1 MSSHTFKS
9 RMSNSSVRILLA
21 STLALT
27 AFLIVVALNANTTH
41 TAVAADE
48 TGAWV
53 GSVCFYQNGYPV
65 CVERAG
71 LDATTEP
78 AAVTPE
84 ALLVALLTG
93 PSLDERA
100 QGLDS
105 ALPPDTRL
113 VGVKTNGQAITVQLA
128 FPEGYLT
135 GDEGRRTEDEE
146 ARLFASRLPALS
158 GAEGS
163 PLAAEAI
170 VEQIIQTLFPLGYR
184 DFHVLAQDPLAP
196 DAFRPLS
203 AYLPPITIPPKA
215 SNPQSP
221 IPNTQPPVE
230 SHGRPQGALSGKTV
244 YVSAGH
250 GWQYTS
256 GWRTQRPP
264 YPDATTGYYGPIIED
279 HNNAEVVNQYL
290 LRYLWNAG
298 ADVWTARE
306 RDLHSFE
313 SIVDNADALV
323 SGVWQT
329 TAGGYPPNY
338 LWTATTLSAAAA
350 VTWTSD
356 PVAADGA
363 YALYVW
369 TIPGPDRAPDAHYT
383 VYHAGGSAELTVDQ
397 RHHGHTWRYVGSF
410 PVRAGETLT
419 VVLDNRSTTPGAVVT
434 ADAIRLGGG
443 WFDNTD
449 LWPIGAVKTEATDA
463 PNKPWFEAAAYY
475 SVQRLGVDPDNY
487 AYFND
492 VIARPLWARWE
503 HANTGDDALYISWHT
518 NGYNG
523 HNETVWGTVSYIHS
537 YQAVDGSAALR
548 HAVHSELIND
558 ARAGWDPAWRDLGE
572 GSGDFGELRELWDD
586 EPTNAIPGVLLEVAY
601 HDHVGDTNAL
611 KDPRFAMLSAR
622 AVYQSIVKYYESRDG
637 VDLTLLPEPPTHLTV
652 RNNGLG
658 QVTAR
663 WRPSPVDAIG
673 LVGDAAESYCVYTS
687 PDGLG
692 WDNGMPVTGA
702 SYTLSGLQA
711 NQLIFVRVTAVNA
724 GGESFPTPVLA
735 ARVGPEG
742 VGRVLLVDGFDRID
756 RHGLII
762 ENDPVEGTNARMFID
777 QINRYDYA
785 IAHGAAMALPF
796 DSALNEAVADG
807 DLSLALYNIVDWFV
821 GEESSVDHTFDSAE
835 QAALSA
841 YLEGGG
847 GLFVSGAEI
856 GWDLVYL
863 DNGPDFHRAYLGA
876 DYAGDD
882 AGTYW
887 TTPTEDGIFDELGTI
902 VFDASYDA
910 DYPDQLTP
918 LDSIAA
924 LNYVG
929 GNGGVAAVQYDAGNC
944 RRVVYLGFPFETIE
958 AAQRADVMERVINYL
973 SADGCLSI
981 APQTAIT
988 TPLNGAAFSSAPDFG
1003 GTAGGTAPIEQVEVQ
1018 IVAPDGRYWD
1028 GHAWVTPT
1036 QWLAAAGAAA
1046 WSYPLPPAVLSGTS
1060 SITMLEQGEYRLWA
1074 RAWDSTA
1081 LSDTTPAFSSFIY
1094 DTLSPTTPTL
1104 IAPADGVTLTGASI
1118 AFRWMGPLSDTGS
1131 TLAYHL
1137 QIDDQHITQT
1147 HTQFTHT
1154 QFTHIQSTL
1163 PHIWR
1168 VHAFDAA
1175 GNRSPWTPEWTFFVE
1190 QNSVYL
1196 PIILKGL
1203 APNESPVCAN
1213 VMVNGG
1219 FESEAG
1225 WSINATP
1232 IPAAYSTAQVHS
1244 GTRSMRL
1251 GLVPPADGVFSFS
1264 SVDQTIPLPA
1274 GVSATL
1280 IFWLYPINENTDDG
1294 DLQYLGLYDKEGT
1307 WTTLWSG
1314 QLNTQSWTSL
1324 QIDLTPYL
1332 GQVVN
1337 LRFSVKNDGDDDTTA
1352 LYLDD
1357 VRLEV
1362 CGQ

>member
-1 MSSHTFKS
+1 MSKHNFKS
-9 RMSNSSVRILLA
+9 RMSHSSVRILSAL
-21 STLALT
+21 TLALT
-27 AFLIVVALNANTTH
+27 AFLIVVALSANTAH
-41 TAVAADE
+41 TTVAADE
-48 TGAWV
+48 TGAWA
-53 GSVCFYQNGYPV
+53 GPVCFYQHGYPI
-65 CVERAG
+65 CVERADF
-71 LDATTEP
+71 DA
-78 AAVTPE
+78 AATPE
-84 ALLVALLTG
+84 ALLAALLTG
-93 PSLDERA
+93 PTPDERA

-113 VGVKTNGQAITVQLA
+113 AGVETNGQAITVQLA
-128 FPEGYLT
+128 FPVGYLAH
-135 GDEGRRTEDEE
+135 DEGQTTKDERRGTSEE
-146 ARLFASRLPALS
+146 ARSLAPRF
-158 GAEGS
+158 S

-170 VEQIIQTLFPLGYR
+170 IEQIIQTLLPLGYR
-184 DFHVLAQDPLAP
+184 DFHVLAQDPSAP
-196 DAFRPLS
+196 DSFRPLS
-203 AYLPPITIPPKA
+203 AYLPPITVPPKA
-215 SNPQSP
+215 SNSQFP
-221 IPNTQPPVE
+221 IPNSQFPIPN
-230 SHGRPQGALSGKTV
+230 PQGALSGKTV
-244 YVSAGH
+244 YISAGH

-323 SGVWQT
+323 SGAWQT
-329 TAGGYPPNY
+329 TGGGYPPDY
-338 LWTATTLSAAAA
+338 RWTTTTLSAAAA

-356 PVAADGA
+356 SVAADGE

-369 TIPGPDRAPDAHYT
+369 TVPGPDHAPDAHYT
-383 VYHAGGSAELTVDQ
+383 VYHAGGSTELTIDQ
-397 RHHGHTWRYVGSF
+397 RRHGQTWRYVGSF
-410 PVRAGETLT
+410 PVRAGEGLI

-434 ADAIRLGGG
+434 ADAVRLGGG

-449 LWPIGAVKTEATDA
+449 LWPIGAVKTEVTYA

-475 SVQRLGVDPDNY
+475 SVQRLGIDPD
-487 AYFND
+487 AFESFND

-503 HANTGDDALYISWHT
+503 HADTGDDAVFISWHT

-523 HNETVWGTVSYIHS
+523 HNETIWGTVSYIHS

-558 ARAGWDPAWRDLGE
+558 ARAGWDSTWRDLGE

-586 EPTNAIPGVLLEVAY
+586 EPANAIPGVLLEVAY
-601 HDHVGDTNAL
+601 HDHVGNTNAL

-622 AVYQSIVKYYESRDG
+622 AVYQGIVKYYENRDG
-637 VDLTLLPEPPTHLTV
+637 LDLTLLPEPPTHLTA
-652 RNNGLG
+652 RNSGLG
-658 QVTAR
+658 QVTVS
-663 WRPSPVDAIG
+663 WRPSPVDAVG
-673 LVGDAAESYCVYTS
+673 LVGDPATSYRLYTS

-692 WDNGMPVTGA
+692 WDNGAPVTGA
-702 SYTLSGLQA
+702 SYTLTGLQA

-735 ARVGPEG
+735 ARASPEG

-785 IAHGAAMALPF
+785 VAHGAAIALPF

-807 DLSLALYNIVDWFV
+807 DLSLGLYNIVDWFV
-821 GEESSVDHTFDSAE
+821 GEESSADHTFDAAE

-863 DNGPDFHRAYLGA
+863 GNGPDFHHAYLGA
-876 DYAGDD
+876 DYADDD

-887 TTPTEDGIFDELGTI
+887 TIPTEDGIFDGLGNI

-918 LDSIAA
+918 LGGSAAA

-929 GNGGVAAVQYDAGNC
+929 GNGGVAAVQNDAGNC
-944 RRVVYLGFPFETIE
+944 RRVVYLGFPFETID
-958 AAQRADVMERVINYL
+958 AAQRADVMDRVIGYL

-1003 GTAGGTAPIEQVEVQ
+1003 GAAGGVNPIERVEVQ
-1018 IVAPDGRYWD
+1018 AIAPDGRYWD
-1028 GHAWVTPT
+1028 GQAWVASA
-1036 QWLAAAGAAA
+1036 QWLTAAGAAA
-1046 WSYPLPPAVLSGTS
+1046 WDYPLSPAVLSATQ
-1060 SITMLEQGEYRLWA
+1060 EQGEYRLWA
-1074 RAWDSTA
+1074 RAWDA
-1081 LSDTTPAFSSFIY
+1081 AGLSDTTPAFSSFIY
-1094 DTLSPTTPTL
+1094 DTLSPTMPTL
-1104 IAPADGVTLTGASI
+1104 VAPADGVTLTSAI
-1118 AFRWMGPLSDTGS
+1118 ITFQWTEPLSDTGS
-1131 TLAYHL
+1131 ALAYHL
-1137 QIDDQHITQT
+1137 QIDDQYMTQT
-1147 HTQFTHT
+1147 QTQFTISQFIISQFIISHT
-1154 QFTHIQSTL
+1154 
-1163 PHIWR
+1163 WR
-1168 VHAFDAA
+1168 VRAFDAA
-1175 GNRSPWTPEWTFFVE
+1175 GNRSPWTPAWMFFVE
-1190 QNSVYL
+1190 QNSFYL
-1196 PIILKGL
+1196 PIILQDV
-1203 APNESPVCAN
+1203 ASNESPACAN
-1213 VMVNGG
+1213 VMVNGD
-1219 FESEAG
+1219 FESDAA

-1232 IPAAYSTAQVHS
+1232 VPAAYTTTQVHN

-1251 GLVPPADGVFSFS
+1251 GLAPPAAGVFSFS

-1280 IFWLYPINENTDDG
+1280 SFWLYPINENADSG
-1294 DLQYLGLYDKEGT
+1294 DLQYFGLYDEEGT

-1314 QLNTQSWTSL
+1314 QLNTQSWISL

-1332 GQVVN
+1332 GQVVD